1 MVAEVTFVPSRS
13 ILRSCQTSSR
23 LVPVFLGLVTIGQVS
38 AKQAPKSIRWN
49 RVCLGSNGQARVHVS
64 VSQIV
69 PRSRARSG
77 RAVVATLVS
86 ACIPRVTLS
95 SKEFPWVSL
104 RAASRR
110 PGRHQESPRQSQLA
124 TDLLPGNNVFASSD
138 SI

>member
-13 ILRSCQTSSR
+13 LLRSCQTSSR

-38 AKQAPKSIRWN
+38 AKQAPKSIRLN

-69 PRSRARSG
+69 PRSRGRSG
-77 RAVVATLVS
+77 RAVVATLAS

-104 RAASRR
+104 RAASQR

-124 TDLLPGNNVFASSD
+124 TDLPPGNNVFASSD